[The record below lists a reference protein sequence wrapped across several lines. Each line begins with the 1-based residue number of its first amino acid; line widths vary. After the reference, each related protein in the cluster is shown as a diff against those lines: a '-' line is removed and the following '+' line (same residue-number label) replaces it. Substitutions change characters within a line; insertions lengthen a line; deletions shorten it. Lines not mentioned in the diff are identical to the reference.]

1 MSEKKNRRSK
11 KHITMPA
18 FIWVPSHVVKYK
30 LILSM
35 TMQETWVQSLG
46 QKDALEKG
54 MAAQS
59 SILHNGSW

>member
-1 MSEKKNRRSK
+1 MHGGNDSATNAAMAAFQTGGQALSEKKNRRSK

-35 TMQETWVQSLG
+35 
-46 QKDALEKG
+46 KD
-54 MAAQS
+54 
-59 SILHNGSW
+59 NV